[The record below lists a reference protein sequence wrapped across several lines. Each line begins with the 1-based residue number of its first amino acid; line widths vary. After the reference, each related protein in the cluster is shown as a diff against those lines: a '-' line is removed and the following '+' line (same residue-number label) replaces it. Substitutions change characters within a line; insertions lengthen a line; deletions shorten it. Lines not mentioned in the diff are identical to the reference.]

1 MNKKLSERESDFN
14 LFLIAISLAALSSK
28 LVAVVLS
35 NYLKTVYHVTAL
47 QRGFIEFPRELPG
60 VLTVFVI
67 VLLAK
72 YSNISIAIFAQI
84 LSIIGIGLLGFFKP
98 AYGIMLFLVFVNSMG
113 QHLAMPAVDSI
124 SISLSNK
131 DEMGKNMGRYKGVYT
146 AFTMVAGIIVFFG
159 FKMGIFSFER
169 SFVGVYLLAAAVGI
183 GALAIYFKLRKQVKS
198 IVGEKKLRF
207 VYRRKYKYYYGLV
220 ILYGLQKQIML
231 VFSPWV
237 IISFFEKGPDT
248 IAILTIIGSFIGMF
262 FIPKLGVWIDK
273 FGIKKLLFVD
283 AWSFVIVYL
292 AFALTLSAM
301 NANLFHST
309 TLPLIIIYIIFILD
323 KMSNQMG
330 LIRTLYLKSISVD
343 PADVTSTLSFG
354 LALDHVIS
362 ISAAISA
369 GFIWSA
375 LGARYIFFILAAV
388 SLINV
393 YIAHKVDG

>member
-1 MNKKLSERESDFN
+1 MKKELSQREKDFN
-14 LFLIAISLAALSSK
+14 LFLVAISLAALSTK

-47 QRGFIEFPRELPG
+47 QRGFIELPRELPG
-60 VLTVFVI
+60 ILTVFVI
-67 VLLAK
+67 VLLAR
-72 YSNISIAIFAQI
+72 YSNINIAIVAQI

-98 AYGIMLFLVFVNSMG
+98 VYGVMLFLVFVNSMG

-124 SISLSNK
+124 SISLSEK

-146 AFTMVAGIIVFFG
+146 AFTMVAGLIVFFG
-159 FKMGIFSFER
+159 FKSGFFSFER
-169 SFVGVYLLAAAVGI
+169 DFVGVYLLAAAIGI
-183 GALAIYFKLRKQVKS
+183 GAVAIYIKLRKQVTS
-198 IVGEKKLRF
+198 IVGEKKMRF
-207 VYRRKYKYYYGLV
+207 VYRKEYKYYYGLV

-262 FIPKLGVWIDK
+262 FIPKLGIWIDK
-273 FGIKKLLFVD
+273 FGIKKLLYVD
-283 AWSFVIVYL
+283 AWSYVIVYL
-292 AFALTLSAM
+292 AFALTLTAI
-301 NANLFHST
+301 NANAFHST

-354 LALDHVIS
+354 LALDHVVS

-369 GFIWSA
+369 GYIWA
-375 LGARYIFFILAAV
+375 TLGARYIFFILAAV
-388 SLINV
+388 SLLNV
-393 YIAHKVDG
+393 YIAYKVE

>member
-1 MNKKLSERESDFN
+1 MKKKLSQRENDFK

-67 VLLAK
+67 VLLAN
-72 YSNISIAIFAQI
+72 YSNVSIAIFAQI
-84 LSIIGIGLLGFFKP
+84 LSIIGIGLLGLFKP
-98 AYGIMLFLVFVNSMG
+98 TYGVMLFLVFVNSMG
-113 QHLAMPAVDSI
+113 QHLTMPAVDSI
-124 SISLSNK
+124 SISLSK
-131 DEMGKNMGRYKGVYT
+131 KSEMGKNMGRYKGVYT
-146 AFTMVAGIIVFFG
+146 AFTMVAGIIVFLG
-159 FKMGIFSFER
+159 FKMGVFSFNR
-169 SFVGVYLLAAAVGI
+169 PFVGVYLLAATVGI
-183 GALAIYFKLRKQVKS
+183 GAIAIFIKLRRQVTS

-207 VYRRKYKYYYGLV
+207 VYRKEYKYYYGLV

-248 IAILTIIGSFIGMF
+248 IAILTIIGSFIGTF

-273 FGIKKLLFVD
+273 FGIKKLLFLD

-292 AFALTLSAM
+292 AFGLTLTAL

-309 TLPLIIIYIIFILD
+309 VLPLIIIYIIFILD

-330 LIRTLYLKSISVD
+330 LIRTLYLKSISID
-343 PADVTSTLSFG
+343 PADVTTTLSFG

-369 GFIWSA
+369 GYIWTTF
-375 LGARYIFFILAAV
+375 GASYIFFILAAL

-393 YIAHKVDG
+393 YIAHKVE